1 MAITDRDIQ
10 YVAELARLSLSE
22 EEADRLAKDMESI
35 IGYSMNKLK
44 ELDTDAVKPM
54 EHVLSK
60 RNVFRL
66 DECENP
72 LTGMNC
78 CKTLLIRK
86 MVALG
91 YRRLS
96 TGIERRDFIGFNTV
110 NHHGNS

>member
-66 DECENP
+66 DECE
-72 LTGMNC
+72 
-78 CKTLLIRK
+78 KSFDRDELLQNAPDKENGCFR
-86 MVALG
+86 VPQVV
-91 YRRLS
+91 
-96 TGIERRDFIGFNTV
+96 D
-110 NHHGNS
+110 GN